1 MPVIRLVV
9 LMVGLL
15 LTGQALAQTEL
26 PPTPTATPPESP
38 PDALLPVAS
47 DSEVPTTRM
56 VSPSRFEKPKLS
68 LGFVAGGS
76 FQYLIE
82 TPFLSGG
89 GELRLG
95 ALTRRVEV
103 TARLR
108 FLAGRS
114 LAGLVL
120 LQPSLTLGV
129 MFPVSSRVR
138 IGVDLAVPPLVRA
151 MLIRYATRPAWGQA
165 LLAGLGMETNI
176 DIVQGPGSRALFWVG
191 TLGFDLTSVR
201 PAGEGKE
208 IVLGPNLFTGLG
220 YRL

>member
-9 LMVGLL
+9 LMVGLF
-15 LTGQALAQTEL
+15 LTEVALAQTEL

-191 TLGFDLTSVR
+191 TVGFDLTSVR

>member
-191 TLGFDLTSVR
+191 TVGFDLTSVR

>member
-89 GELRLG
+89 GELRIG

-165 LLAGLGMETNI
+165 LLAGVGMETNV